1 MAGDAAASPPGKEEH
16 VGAVKKAILL
26 LLLIFL
32 GCSHT
37 VTVKHEVEPIFIT
50 VQVNI
55 QIQEQLNDFFD
66 FEGESGD

>member
-1 MAGDAAASPPGKEEH
+1 
-16 VGAVKKAILL
+16 VGAAKKLVLL
-26 LLLIFL
+26 LLLYVL

-66 FEGESGD
+66 FEGETGD